1 MYDAPKR
8 RLYYCSRRLCQSSLP
23 KAVWEVQNLQSRQRN
38 SKGVQRTLLNRL
50 QTHQKRSK
58 KNPED
63 ACNLS
68 KTPPRRCQEQPG
80 KRTPGKSEF
89 SRYAPHQSRQRVPK
103 RPPENPPKAPPDAPK
118 RFESSTERRHGNGQ
132 PRKLDFLR
140 MYRTELQVL
149 EMPSSYHNPPKT
161 NRNDLGTL
169 SG

>member
-1 MYDAPKR
+1 MRTSGKHFRAYPTHVPWRAEKSINLANKIRTKSMYDAPKR

-23 KAVWEVQNLQSRQRN
+23 KAAWEVETCKVSKGGP
-38 SKGVQRTLLNRL
+38 KGVQRTLLNRL

-89 SRYAPHQSRQRVPK
+89 SCYAPPSKSAKGTQKASREPSQG
-103 RPPENPPKAPPDAPK
+103 
-118 RFESSTERRHGNGQ
+118 SSRRAKTLRTQHREVT
-132 PRKLDFLR
+132 RK
-140 MYRTELQVL
+140 
-149 EMPSSYHNPPKT
+149 
-161 NRNDLGTL
+161 
-169 SG
+169 

>member
-1 MYDAPKR
+1 MRTSGKHFLAYPTHVPWRAEKSINLANKIRTKSMYDAPKR

-23 KAVWEVQNLQSRQRN
+23 KAAWEVETCKVSKG
-38 SKGVQRTLLNRL
+38 SPKGVQRTLLNRL

-89 SRYAPHQSRQRVPK
+89 FWLRTLLKVGKGYPK
-103 RPPENPPKAPPDAPK
+103 
-118 RFESSTERRHGNGQ
+118 G
-132 PRKLDFLR
+132 
-140 MYRTELQVL
+140 LQ
-149 EMPSSYHNPPKT
+149 
-161 NRNDLGTL
+161 
-169 SG
+169 